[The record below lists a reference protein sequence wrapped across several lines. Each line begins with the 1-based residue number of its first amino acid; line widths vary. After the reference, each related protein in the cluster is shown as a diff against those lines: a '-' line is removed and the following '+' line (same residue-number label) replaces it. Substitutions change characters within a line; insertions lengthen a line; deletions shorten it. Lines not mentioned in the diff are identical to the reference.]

1 VEARLAWGTIRAA
14 QVADMAARIADI
26 ETGRIIPARP
36 RDAATVIVL
45 RPAADAAGTS
55 APATPAGDG
64 VEVLML
70 RRPAAM
76 AFAPGAYVY
85 PGGSVDPGDAD
96 LRVGWHGPSA
106 ADIGERLG
114 ASRELARAI
123 VCAAVRETFE
133 EAGILL
139 AGTPDGALA
148 VPDGPAWDRDRAA
161 LMSGAETLA
170 EVLARRGLVIRADLL
185 TPWARWITPEA
196 EPKRFDARF
205 FAAALPP
212 GQQATG
218 HATETERTAWLRPE
232 AAIEAARGGSITLL
246 PPTATTL
253 NEFAACGSLPLPE
266 ILGQRR
272 VITPVQPRFE
282 VDQGQAWL
290 VIPDEADYP
299 L

>member
-1 VEARLAWGTIRAA
+1 VGARLAWGTIRAA
-14 QVADMAARIADI
+14 RVADMAARIADI
-26 ETGRIIPARP
+26 EAGRVPPAQP
-36 RDAATVIVL
+36 RDAATVMVL
-45 RPAADAAGTS
+45 RPAA
-55 APATPAGDG
+55 AGDG
-64 VEVLML
+64 VEVLLL

-85 PGGSVDPGDAD
+85 PGGSVDLSDAD
-96 LRVGWHGPSA
+96 LRIGWHGPSA

-114 ASRELARAI
+114 ASPELARSL

-161 LMSGAETLA
+161 LVSGSDTLA
-170 EVLARRGLVIRADLL
+170 AVLARRGLVVRADLL

-212 GQQATG
+212 GQRAAG
-218 HATETERTAWLRPE
+218 HATETEQTAWLRPE
-232 AAIEAARGGSITLL
+232 AAIEAARDGSIMLL

-253 NEFAACGSLPLPE
+253 NEFAARGSLPLPQL
-266 ILGQRR
+266 LGQRR
-272 VITPVQPRFE
+272 TITPVQPRFE
-282 VDQGQAWL
+282 VDQDQAWL

>member
-1 VEARLAWGTIRAA
+1 VGARLAWGAIRAA
-14 QVADMAARIADI
+14 RVADMAARVADI
-26 ETGRIIPARP
+26 EAGRIIPAQP
-36 RDAATVIVL
+36 RDAATVMVL
-45 RPAADAAGTS
+45 RPAADAAAGDGV
-55 APATPAGDG
+55 AATPTRDG

-70 RRPAAM
+70 RRSPTM

-85 PGGSVDPGDAD
+85 PGGSVDLGDAD
-96 LRVGWHGPSA
+96 MRVGWHGPSA

-114 ASRELARAI
+114 ASPELARAL

-139 AGTPDGALA
+139 AGTPDGSLA
-148 VPDGPAWDRDRAA
+148 VPDGPAWDQDRAA
-161 LMSGAETLA
+161 LLSGSKTLA
-170 EVLARRGLVIRADLL
+170 EVLARRGLVVRADLL

-196 EPKRFDARF
+196 ELKRFDARF

-212 GQQATG
+212 GQLAAG
-218 HATETERTAWLRPE
+218 HATETEQTAWLRPE
-232 AAIEAARGGSITLL
+232 AAIEAARGGSIMLL

-253 NEFAACGSLPLPE
+253 NEFVACGGLHQ

-272 VITPVQPRFE
+272 AITPVRPRFE